1 MLSNTTLLYSTLK
14 IPKWYSWKM
23 SDKKTLNTSPITIES
38 EDIVSTEI
46 NPTSD
51 VQDLIS
57 NSTTCK
63 LGTFFPNSID
73 RNQIYYYT
81 NSYMLYLVHDIQ
93 ILLKPSI
100 LEGTGSS
107 INSSP
112 LDHQQ
117 NLDVL
122 RFAYSNHST
131 IQIEMEFYK
140 TLFSMKYYLGI
151 SPPNF
156 P

>member
-1 MLSNTTLLYSTLK
+1 MLCL
-14 IPKWYSWKM
+14 
-23 SDKKTLNTSPITIES
+23 
-38 EDIVSTEI
+38 
-46 NPTSD
+46 
-51 VQDLIS
+51 VQ
-57 NSTTCK
+57 NM
-63 LGTFFPNSID
+63 
-73 RNQIYYYT
+73 QIF
-81 NSYMLYLVHDIQ
+81 S
-93 ILLKPSI
+93 KPSI
-100 LEGTGSS
+100 LEGTDSS
-107 INSSP
+107 IDSSP